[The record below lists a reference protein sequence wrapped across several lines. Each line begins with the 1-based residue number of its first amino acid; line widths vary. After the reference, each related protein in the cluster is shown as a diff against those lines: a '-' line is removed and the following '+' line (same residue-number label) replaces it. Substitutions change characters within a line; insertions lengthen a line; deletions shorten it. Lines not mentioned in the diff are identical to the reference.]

1 MPKEE
6 AHTCCPPP
14 VCINC
19 KEDHDARN
27 KNCRV
32 YKREQEAVNKAND
45 EFISVGHAKKLLSRT
60 PRYNEVVKSGSGG
73 NASGSK
79 DATTNDFKAI
89 SSQSVRPKENR
100 QNDATNDRLKKN
112 GRRLSASQLGIS
124 TAAGPSSVEVSG
136 PQTVR
141 EPRAFSEAPQAS
153 IEASQAPTVEG
164 ASQSSLP
171 DLGEGLI
178 DVEVHHPGDKME
190 TSSFQHKRSR
200 DLSSSPPSSQI
211 PSVLL
216 SNRFAALSSGGDQ
229 DSRTDRPFK
238 KPATA
243 TKVEHIIKNSSKP
256 SLLRPPG
263 AGKAKTERPAKS
275 RKPSTSK

>member
-1 MPKEE
+1 M
-6 AHTCCPPP
+6 
-14 VCINC
+14 
-19 KEDHDARN
+19 
-27 KNCRV
+27 
-32 YKREQEAVNKAND
+32 
-45 EFISVGHAKKLLSRT
+45 
-60 PRYNEVVKSGSGG
+60 
-73 NASGSK
+73 
-79 DATTNDFKAI
+79 
-89 SSQSVRPKENR
+89 
-100 QNDATNDRLKKN
+100 
-112 GRRLSASQLGIS
+112 GIS
-124 TAAGPSSVEVSG
+124 ISAGPSVEVSG
-136 PQTVR
+136 PQPVR
-141 EPRAFSEAPQAS
+141 VPRAFSEAPQAS

-238 KPATA
+238 KPATV
-243 TKVEHIIKNSSKP
+243 TKVEHRDKNSSKP

-263 AGKAKTERPAKS
+263 AGKMQRERPAKS
-275 RKPSTSK
+275 RESSTSK